1 MAFELWSYIVDP
13 GDGTIK
19 MAHVFYG
26 KTEAEAERYREE
38 HLSHCKYM
46 QGADK
51 GEARGELIE
60 ETVRIAELPKP
71 GDFADGDDEIDDDE
85 PEETDEDEEPG
96 EDDEDDEDGH

>member
-26 KTEAEAERYREE
+26 ETEKEAETYRDE

-46 QGADK
+46 QSAEHGEGK
-51 GEARGELIE
+51 GEIIE
-60 ETVRIAELPKP
+60 ELVETEELPSP
-71 GDFADGDDEIDDDE
+71 EDFEEDAGEQDGGEE
-85 PEETDEDEEPG
+85 EEAEET
-96 EDDEDDEDGH
+96 